1 MDDNPPTLGMLIR
14 SLRARNGW
22 TLKEMSEK
30 TGIPLST
37 LAKVEH
43 DRLTLGYDK
52 LLQISQRLKIKMS
65 DLFAGSSDA
74 PESPQMTRRS
84 IGTLDTAV
92 RVDSKNY
99 EYFFL
104 CPDLRK
110 KRMLPMAAR
119 LRAKTLEEFGDLV
132 RHAGEE
138 FLYVLSGRI
147 EVHTEFYAPVT
158 LETGQCVYIDSTMG
172 HAYVVGAGCEE
183 AMVIGSCSDIDDTLL
198 NSLPEAS
205 PRAVA
210 EPVVR
215 LLERPTVKRVTAAAH
230 SRSKAHS
237 HRR

>member
-1 MDDNPPTLGMLIR
+1 MDDNPPTLGTLIR
-14 SLRARNGW
+14 SLRARNDW

-65 DLFAGSSDA
+65 DLFAGSSDTG
-74 PESPQMTRRS
+74 ESPQMTRRS
-84 IGTLDTAV
+84 IGTLETAV
-92 RVDSKNY
+92 RVESKNY

-110 KRMLPMAAR
+110 KRMLPMAAK
-119 LRAKTLEEFGDLV
+119 LRAKTLEEFGELV

-138 FLYVLSGRI
+138 FLYVVSGRI

-158 LETGQCVYIDSTMG
+158 LETGQGVYIDSTMG
-172 HAYVVGAGCEE
+172 HAYLVGEGCEE
-183 AMVIGSCSDIDDTLL
+183 AMVVGSCSDIDDTLL

-205 PRAVA
+205 PQAL
-210 EPVVR
+210 PDTVVR
-215 LLERPTVKRVTAAAH
+215 MPDRPSVKRITAVPSRAKAH
-230 SRSKAHS
+230 SR
-237 HRR
+237 RR

>member
-1 MDDNPPTLGMLIR
+1 MDDNPSTLGTLIR
-14 SLRARNGW
+14 TLRARNAW

-43 DRLTLGYDK
+43 DRLTLSYDK
-52 LLQISQRLKIKMS
+52 LLQISQRLKIRMS
-65 DLFAGSSDA
+65 DLIAGSA
-74 PESPQMTRRS
+74 GGPEGPQMTRRS

-92 RVDSKNY
+92 RVESKNY

-110 KRMLPMAAR
+110 KQMLPMAAR
-119 LRAKTLEEFGDLV
+119 VRAKTLEEFGDLV

-138 FLYVLSGRI
+138 FLYVLSGRV

-158 LETGQCVYIDSTMG
+158 LETGQSVYIDSTMG
-172 HAYVVGAGCEE
+172 HACVVGAGCDE
-183 AMVIGSCSDIDDTLL
+183 AMILGMCSDIDGALS
-198 NSLPEAS
+198 NSLPEAY

-215 LLERPTVKRVTAAAH
+215 LLERPAINRVNAAPPRKKAI
-230 SRSKAHS
+230 SR
-237 HRR
+237 RR

>member
-1 MDDNPPTLGMLIR
+1 MNDNPPTLGTLIR
-14 SLRARNGW
+14 SLRARNDW

-74 PESPQMTRRS
+74 TESPQMTRRS
-84 IGTLDTAV
+84 IGTLETAV
-92 RVDSKNY
+92 RVESKNY

-119 LRAKTLEEFGDLV
+119 LRAKTLEEFGELV

-138 FLYVLSGRI
+138 FLYVVSGRI

-158 LETGQCVYIDSTMG
+158 LETGQGVYIDSTMG
-172 HAYVVGAGCEE
+172 HAYLVGAGCDE
-183 AMVIGSCSDIDDTLL
+183 AMVVGSCSDIDDTLL
-198 NSLPEAS
+198 NSLPEAT
-205 PRAVA
+205 PQVL
-210 EPVVR
+210 PDTVVR
-215 LLERPTVKRVTAAAH
+215 LPERPAVKRMSPVPSRAKAH
-230 SRSKAHS
+230 SR
-237 HRR
+237 RR